1 MLLHELFDIEED
13 IYFVEESYLA
23 QRTIERTLQ
32 YLNGILD
39 VSEEQHMQLLRARE
53 GDHTLGLLIFNPADE
68 EVSVD
73 FWSVFT
79 GSLALAPLKK
89 EFEAI
94 ANSLLISNIPEKDV
108 EISSEKWRD
117 AVNEYYS
124 LMLVNRNLCP
134 VCTFKPE
141 SYESVFSEKRVMKLT
156 KLLDLLQKKG
166 FYFGARLLEVCSGN
180 GMSTLALRRLGLDPL
195 VVEVNKCAVCQ
206 GLEQGVLD
214 PQKVI
219 VMDATSIF
227 RYFDPETF
235 DAVMGFMLG
244 LIYEF
249 NKELWTGIIRE
260 SVLVANKGALL
271 LFTVNSKPEIEILTE
286 ALHRAG
292 VEGEI
297 IDNTDSEGIYDQW
310 IFVGRKQRT

>member
-1 MLLHELFDIEED
+1 MLLHELFNIEED

-23 QRTIERTLQ
+23 QRTIERTLR
-32 YLNGILD
+32 YLKGVGNVFEG
-39 VSEEQHMQLLRARE
+39 QQMQLLRARE
-53 GDHTLGLLIFNPADE
+53 GEHTLGLLIFNPADE
-68 EVSVD
+68 EVSID

-79 GSLALAPLKK
+79 GSLAVAPLKK

-94 ANSLLISNIPEKDV
+94 VNSLLRSNIPEKDV
-108 EISSEKWRD
+108 EISSEKWRN

-141 SYESVFSEKRVMKLT
+141 SYESVFSEKRVIRVT
-156 KLLDLLQKKG
+156 ELLDLLQKKG
-166 FYFGARLLEVCSGN
+166 FYFGGRLLEVCSGN
-180 GMSTLALRRLGLDPL
+180 GMSTIALHRLGLDPL

-219 VMDATSIF
+219 VMDATSISK
-227 RYFDPETF
+227 YFDPETF

-260 SVLVANKGALL
+260 SISVTNKGAFL
-271 LFTVNSKPEIEILTE
+271 LFTVSSKPEIEILTE

-292 VEGEI
+292 VEGDI

-310 IFVGRKQRT
+310 VFAGRKQIN

>member
-1 MLLHELFDIEED
+1 MLLHELFNIEED

-23 QRTIERTLQ
+23 QRTIKRTLH
-32 YLNGILD
+32 YLKG
-39 VSEEQHMQLLRARE
+39 VSEERQMQLLRARE
-53 GDHTLGLLIFNPADE
+53 GEHTLGLLIFNPADE

-79 GSLALAPLKK
+79 GSLAVAPLKK
-89 EFEAI
+89 EFEDI
-94 ANSLLISNIPEKDV
+94 ANSLLTSNIPEKDV
-108 EISSEKWRD
+108 EVSSEKWRN

-141 SYESVFSEKRVMKLT
+141 SYESVFSEKRMMRVA

-166 FYFGARLLEVCSGN
+166 FYFGGRLLEVCAGN
-180 GMSTLALRRLGLDPL
+180 GMSTLALHRRGLDPL
-195 VVEVNKCAVCQ
+195 VVEINKCAVCQ
-206 GLEQGVLD
+206 GLEHGVLD

-219 VMDATSIF
+219 IMDATSIS

-249 NKELWTGIIRE
+249 NKELWTDIIRE
-260 SVLVANKGALL
+260 SISVANKGALL
-271 LFTVNSKPEIEILTE
+271 LFTVSSKPEIEILTG

-292 VEGEI
+292 VEGDI

-310 IFVGRKQRT
+310 VFVGRKQIN

>member
-1 MLLHELFDIEED
+1 MLLNELFNIEED
-13 IYFVEESYLA
+13 IYFVEESYLS
-23 QRTIERTLQ
+23 QRTIERTLH
-32 YLNGILD
+32 YLKG
-39 VSEEQHMQLLRARE
+39 VSEGQQMQLLRARE
-53 GDHTLGLLIFNPADE
+53 GEHTLGLLIFNPADE

-79 GSLALAPLKK
+79 GSLAVAPLKK
-89 EFEAI
+89 KFEDI
-94 ANSLLISNIPEKDV
+94 ANSLLTSNVPEKDIEV
-108 EISSEKWRD
+108 SPEKWRN

-124 LMLVNRNLCP
+124 IMLVNRNLCP

-141 SYESVFSEKRVMKLT
+141 SYESVFSEKRVIRVA
-156 KLLDLLQKKG
+156 KLLDFLQKKG
-166 FYFGARLLEVCSGN
+166 FYFGGRLLEVCSGN
-180 GMSTLALRRLGLDPL
+180 GMSTLALHRFGLDPL

-206 GLEQGVLD
+206 GLEHGVLD

-219 VMDATSIF
+219 IMDATSIS

-260 SVLVANKGALL
+260 SISVANKGALL
-271 LFTVNSKPEIEILTE
+271 LFTVSSKPEIEILTE

-292 VEGEI
+292 VEGDV

-310 IFVGRKQRT
+310 VFVGRKQRN

>member
-1 MLLHELFDIEED
+1 
-13 IYFVEESYLA
+13 
-23 QRTIERTLQ
+23 
-32 YLNGILD
+32 
-39 VSEEQHMQLLRARE
+39 MQFLRARE
-53 GDHTLGLLIFNPADE
+53 GEQTLGLLIFNQADE
-68 EVSVD
+68 NVSVD
-73 FWSVFT
+73 FWSIFT
-79 GSLALAPLKK
+79 GSLAVDPLKK
-89 EFEAI
+89 EFEAN
-94 ANSLLISNIPEKDV
+94 ANFLLISNIPEKDV
-108 EISSEKWRD
+108 EISSEKWRN

-124 LMLVNRNLCP
+124 LMLVNRNLCQ

-141 SYESVFSEKRVMKLT
+141 SYESVFSEKRVMRVV

-166 FYFGARLLEVCSGN
+166 FYFRGRLLEVCSGN
-180 GMSTLALRRLGLDPL
+180 GMSTLALHRFGLDPL

-219 VMDATSIF
+219 VMDATSISS
-227 RYFDPETF
+227 YFNPETF

-260 SVLVANKGALL
+260 AVSVANKGALL
-271 LFTVNSKPEIEILTE
+271 LFTVSSEPEIKILTE

-292 VEGEI
+292 AEGEI

-310 IFVGRKQRT
+310 VFVGRKPRT

>member
-1 MLLHELFDIEED
+1 MLLHELFNIEEE

-23 QRTIERTLQ
+23 QRTIERTLH
-32 YLNGILD
+32 YLKG
-39 VSEEQHMQLLRARE
+39 VSEGQQMQLLRARE
-53 GDHTLGLLIFNPADE
+53 GEHTLGLLIFNPADE

-79 GSLALAPLKK
+79 GSLAVAPLKQ
-89 EFEAI
+89 EFEDI
-94 ANSLLISNIPEKDV
+94 ANSLLTSNIPGKDV
-108 EISSEKWRD
+108 EVSSEKWRNT
-117 AVNEYYS
+117 VNEYYS

-141 SYESVFSEKRVMKLT
+141 SYESVFSEKRVMRVA
-156 KLLDLLQKKG
+156 KLLDFLQKKG
-166 FYFGARLLEVCSGN
+166 FYFGGRLLEVCAGN
-180 GMSTLALRRLGLDPL
+180 GMSTLALHRRGLDPL
-195 VVEVNKCAVCQ
+195 VVEINKCAVCQ
-206 GLEQGVLD
+206 GLEQRVLD
-214 PQKVI
+214 PRKVI
-219 VMDATSIF
+219 VMDATSIT

-260 SVLVANKGALL
+260 AISVANKGALL
-271 LFTVNSKPEIEILTE
+271 LFTVSSKPEIEILTE

-292 VEGEI
+292 VEGDI
-297 IDNTDSEGIYDQW
+297 IDNMDSEGIYDQW
-310 IFVGRKQRT
+310 VFVGRKQRN

>member
-13 IYFVEESYLA
+13 IYFVEESYLD
-23 QRTIERTLQ
+23 QRTIERTLH
-32 YLNGILD
+32 YLKRVPEG
-39 VSEEQHMQLLRARE
+39 QKMQLLRARE
-53 GDHTLGLLIFNPADE
+53 GEHTLGLLIFNPADE
-68 EVSVD
+68 EVSID

-79 GSLALAPLKK
+79 GSLAIDPLKK
-89 EFEAI
+89 EFDAI
-94 ANSLLISNIPEKDV
+94 VNSLLVFNIPEKDV
-108 EISSEKWRD
+108 EISSERWRNT
-117 AVNEYYS
+117 VNEYYS
-124 LMLVNRNLCP
+124 LMLVNRNLCQ
-134 VCTFKPE
+134 VCNFKPE
-141 SYESVFSEKRVMKLT
+141 SYESVFSEKRVMRVA

-166 FYFGARLLEVCSGN
+166 FYFEGRLLEVCSGN
-180 GMSTLALRRLGLDPL
+180 GMSTLALHRLGLDPL

-219 VMDATSIF
+219 VMDATSIS

-249 NKELWTGIIRE
+249 NKELWTGIIKE
-260 SVLVANKGALL
+260 SVSVANKGALL
-271 LFTVNSKPEIEILTE
+271 LFTVSSKPEIEILTE
-286 ALHRAG
+286 ALHRVG

-310 IFVGRKQRT
+310 VFIGRKQRT